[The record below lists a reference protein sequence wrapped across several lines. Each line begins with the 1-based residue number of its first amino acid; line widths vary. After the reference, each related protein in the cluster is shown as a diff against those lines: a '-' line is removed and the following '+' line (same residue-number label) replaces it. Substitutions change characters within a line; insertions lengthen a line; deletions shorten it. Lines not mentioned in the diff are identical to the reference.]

1 VPAKDPNSENRHAHP
16 KQHQAHPEA
25 RMEERRK
32 KRQEA
37 NDRQAD
43 GAEYGQ
49 PITSPDPP
57 EELQEA
63 DGEKEDWDGDVF
75 QTWVVFAI
83 FRTIQQ
89 YVRR

>member
-49 PITSPDPP
+49 PVPSTDPP
-57 EELQEA
+57 EEFQEA

-75 QTWVVFAI
+75 QARVVLAI
-83 FRTIQQ
+83 CQIIQQ
-89 YVRR
+89 YVPR